1 MFIGGIIVYA
11 ENSREWTKENL
22 QELLHKYNK
31 IVGYYYTEKS
41 IAFLYT
47 SNGQLEF
54 ETKKHI
60 ILYINSSPPQLM

>member
-31 IVGYYYTEKS
+31 IVGYYYTKKS

-47 SNGQLEF
+47 SNEHLGF
-54 ETKKHI
+54 EDKNTIH
-60 ILYINSSPPQLM
+60 LY